1 MKNSKKA
8 ETKTVTPQDIIADAK
23 HMEEISKPGEFPVE
37 AFSNR
42 TRQFIQSINEH
53 LKFKKDYLGINILCA
68 IGVAMGKR
76 FRIEINNTF
85 HDYPGLFYVMVGYPS
100 IGKTPPTRLI
110 LKPLL
115 LHNRKIALQY
125 NQELDAY
132 YQKLEKYENTKDKE
146 GLEKPKAPRKS
157 YFVTQDYTLEWLVY
171 ALECSKNGM
180 LLYQDEITR
189 WTKNSMR
196 YSKGMDESTFWNE
209 RYNHSDIIYNRK
221 SEDYNIVVTEPLI
234 SVIGG
239 TQIEQLKHLIDGDKT
254 ENGFMSRLLFAYPL
268 EQKLELSDDDNV
280 PEQELTW
287 WSSFIDEILNL
298 KVFYDNDKETNVIP
312 KDLKLSKE
320 AKNLF
325 MEWKKDNINMIN
337 EMNESGNTILASYFG
352 KLSTALGRLCLII
365 QTERWRSGE
374 AKMEQIDL
382 STVQRAILLIEYFR
396 KVFYRIYFY
405 FFIDN
410 DIHLTELERKV
421 YTALPE
427 EFETKA
433 GKDIA
438 VALGMPVRTFDRFIS
453 DGQRSDKLFCKQKH
467 GIYRKI
473 YNL

>member
-1 MKNSKKA
+1 MNNKKRTENKA
-8 ETKTVTPQDIIADAK
+8 VTPQDIIAEAK
-23 HMEEISKPGEFPVE
+23 HLKEESNLGEFPIE

-42 TRQFIQSINEH
+42 TRQFILSINEH
-53 LKFKKDYLGINILCA
+53 LRFKKDYLGINILCA

-85 HDYPGLFYVMVGYPS
+85 FDYPALFYVMVGYPS

-115 LHNRKIALQY
+115 LHNREIALKY
-125 NQELDAY
+125 NQEMEVF
-132 YQKLEKYENTKDKE
+132 YQKLEKYETTKDKE
-146 GLEKPKAPRKS
+146 GLEKPKPPRKS
-157 YFVTQDYTLEWLVY
+157 YFIAQDYTLEWLVY

-180 LLYQDEITR
+180 LLYQDEISR

-221 SEDYNIVVTEPLI
+221 SEDFNIVVTEPLI

-239 TQIEQLKHLIDGDKT
+239 TQIEQLKHLLDGDKT
-254 ENGFMSRLLFAYPL
+254 ENGFMSRLLFAYPTD
-268 EQKLELSDDDNV
+268 QKLELADDDNV
-280 PEQELTW
+280 PEQELIW
-287 WSSFIDEILNL
+287 WNSFIEDILNL
-298 KVFYDNDKETNVIP
+298 KVTYDDKEIAIIP
-312 KDLKLSKE
+312 RNIKLSKE
-320 AKNLF
+320 AKIRF
-325 MEWKKDNINMIN
+325 TEWKQENINMIN
-337 EMNESGNTILASYFG
+337 EMNESGNIILASYFG

-374 AKMEQIDL
+374 AEMEQIDS

-405 FFIDN
+405 FFVEN
-410 DIHLTELERKV
+410 DIHLSELERKV

-427 EFETKA
+427 EFETKT

-438 VALGMPVRTFDRFIS
+438 VKQGMPARTFDRFIG
-453 DGQRSDKLFCKQKH
+453 DNQRSDKLFCKKKH
-467 GIYRKI
+467 GIYRKM

>member
-1 MKNSKKA
+1 MKRDPITENA
-8 ETKTVTPQDIIADAK
+8 PVTPQDIIAEARFMKDDFQL
-23 HMEEISKPGEFPVE
+23 GEFPIE

-42 TRQFIQSINEH
+42 TRQFILSIHKH
-53 LKFKKDYLGINILCA
+53 LRFKKDYLGINILCA

-115 LHNRKIALQY
+115 LHNREVALQY
-125 NQELDAY
+125 NQD
-132 YQKLEKYENTKDKE
+132 ENTKDKE
-146 GLEKPKAPRKS
+146 GLEKPKPPRKS
-157 YFVTQDYTLEWLVY
+157 YFITQDYTLEWLVY

-221 SEDYNIVVTEPLI
+221 GEDFNIVVTEPLI

-268 EQKLELSDDDNV
+268 DQKLELADDDDV
-280 PEQELTW
+280 PEQELNW
-287 WSSFIDEILNL
+287 WNSFVEEILNL
-298 KVFYDNDKETNVIP
+298 KTMYDSKETNVIP
-312 KDLKLSKE
+312 KNLKLSKE
-320 AKNLF
+320 AKTKF
-325 MEWKKDNINMIN
+325 MEWKQNNIDMIN
-337 EMNESGNTILASYFG
+337 EMNGNGNGILASYFG

-365 QTERWRSGE
+365 QTERWRNGE
-374 AKMEQIDL
+374 AEMKQIDL
-382 STVQRAILLIEYFR
+382 VSVQRAILLIEYFR

-405 FFIDN
+405 FFVDN
-410 DIHLTELERKV
+410 DIHLTELERNV
-421 YTALPE
+421 YAALPE
-427 EFETKA
+427 EFETKI
-433 GKDIA
+433 GKEIA
-438 VALGMPVRTFDRFIS
+438 IQNGMPARTFDRFIGDS
-453 DGQRSDKLFCKQKH
+453 QRSERLFSKQKH
-467 GIYRKI
+467 GIYKKM

>member
-1 MKNSKKA
+1 MKRDPITENA
-8 ETKTVTPQDIIADAK
+8 PVTPQDIIAEARFMKDDFQL
-23 HMEEISKPGEFPVE
+23 GEFPIE

-42 TRQFIQSINEH
+42 TRQFILSIHKH
-53 LKFKKDYLGINILCA
+53 LRFKKDYLGINILCA

-76 FRIEINNTF
+76 FRIDINNTF

-115 LHNRKIALQY
+115 LHNREVALQY
-125 NQELDAY
+125 NQELEAF
-132 YQKLEKYENTKDKE
+132 YQKLEKYENTKE
-146 GLEKPKAPRKS
+146 GLEKPKPPRKS
-157 YFVTQDYTLEWLVY
+157 YFITQDYTLEWLVY

-221 SEDYNIVVTEPLI
+221 GEDFNIVVTEPLI

-268 EQKLELSDDDNV
+268 DQKLELADDDDV
-280 PEQELTW
+280 PEQELNW
-287 WSSFIDEILNL
+287 WNSFVEEILNL
-298 KVFYDNDKETNVIP
+298 KTMYDNKETNVIP
-312 KDLKLSKE
+312 KKLKL
-320 AKNLF
+320 
-325 MEWKKDNINMIN
+325 MEWKQNNIDMIN
-337 EMNESGNTILASYFG
+337 EMNGNGNGILASYFG

-365 QTERWRSGE
+365 QTERWRNGE
-374 AKMEQIDL
+374 AEMKQIDL
-382 STVQRAILLIEYFR
+382 VSVQRAILLIEYFR

-405 FFIDN
+405 FFVDN
-410 DIHLTELERKV
+410 DIHLTELERNV
-421 YTALPE
+421 YAALPE
-427 EFETKA
+427 EFETKI
-433 GKDIA
+433 GKEIA
-438 VALGMPVRTFDRFIS
+438 IQNGMPARTFDRFIGDS
-453 DGQRSDKLFCKQKH
+453 QRSERLFSKQKH
-467 GIYRKI
+467 GIYKKM

>member
-1 MKNSKKA
+1 MKRDPITENA
-8 ETKTVTPQDIIADAK
+8 PVTPQDIIAEARFMKDDFQL
-23 HMEEISKPGEFPVE
+23 GEFPIE

-42 TRQFIQSINEH
+42 TRQFILSIHKH
-53 LKFKKDYLGINILCA
+53 LRFKKDYLGINILCA

-115 LHNRKIALQY
+115 LHNREVALQY
-125 NQELDAY
+125 NQELEAF

-146 GLEKPKAPRKS
+146 GLEKPKPPRKS
-157 YFVTQDYTLEWLVY
+157 YFITQDYTLEWLVY

-221 SEDYNIVVTEPLI
+221 GEDFNIVVTEPLI

-268 EQKLELSDDDNV
+268 DQKLELADDDDV
-280 PEQELTW
+280 PEQELIW
-287 WSSFIDEILNL
+287 WNSFVEEILNL
-298 KVFYDNDKETNVIP
+298 KTMYDSKETNVIP
-312 KDLKLSKE
+312 KNLKLSKE
-320 AKNLF
+320 AKTKF
-325 MEWKKDNINMIN
+325 MEWKQNNIDMIN
-337 EMNESGNTILASYFG
+337 EMNGNGNGILASYFG

-365 QTERWRSGE
+365 QTERWRNGE
-374 AKMEQIDL
+374 AEMKQIDL
-382 STVQRAILLIEYFR
+382 VSVQRAILLIEYFR

-405 FFIDN
+405 FFVDN
-410 DIHLTELERKV
+410 DIHLTELERNV
-421 YTALPE
+421 YAALPE
-427 EFETKA
+427 EFETKI
-433 GKDIA
+433 GKEIA
-438 VALGMPVRTFDRFIS
+438 IQNGMPARTFDRFIGDS
-453 DGQRSDKLFCKQKH
+453 QRSERLFSKQKH
-467 GIYRKI
+467 GIYKKM

>member
-1 MKNSKKA
+1 MKRDPITENA
-8 ETKTVTPQDIIADAK
+8 PVTPQDIIAEARFMKDDFQL
-23 HMEEISKPGEFPVE
+23 GEFPIE

-42 TRQFIQSINEH
+42 TRQFILSIHKH
-53 LKFKKDYLGINILCA
+53 LRFKKDYLGINILCA

-115 LHNRKIALQY
+115 LHNREVALQY
-125 NQELDAY
+125 NQELEAF

-146 GLEKPKAPRKS
+146 GLEKPKPPRKS
-157 YFVTQDYTLEWLVY
+157 YFITQDYTLEWLVY

-221 SEDYNIVVTEPLI
+221 GEDFNIVVTEPLI

-268 EQKLELSDDDNV
+268 DQKLELADDDDV
-280 PEQELTW
+280 PEQELNW
-287 WSSFIDEILNL
+287 WNSFVEEILN
-298 KVFYDNDKETNVIP
+298 
-312 KDLKLSKE
+312 LSKE
-320 AKNLF
+320 AKTKF
-325 MEWKKDNINMIN
+325 MEWKQNNIDMIN
-337 EMNESGNTILASYFG
+337 EMNGNGNGILASYFG

-365 QTERWRSGE
+365 QTERWRNGE
-374 AKMEQIDL
+374 AEMKQIDL
-382 STVQRAILLIEYFR
+382 VSVQRAILLIEYFR

-405 FFIDN
+405 FFVDN
-410 DIHLTELERKV
+410 DIHLTELERNV
-421 YTALPE
+421 YAALPE
-427 EFETKA
+427 EFETKI
-433 GKDIA
+433 GKEIA
-438 VALGMPVRTFDRFIS
+438 IQNGMPARTFDRFIGDS
-453 DGQRSDKLFCKQKH
+453 QRSERLFSKQKH
-467 GIYRKI
+467 GIYKKM

>member
-1 MKNSKKA
+1 MKRDPITENA
-8 ETKTVTPQDIIADAK
+8 PVTPQDIIAEARFMKDDFQL
-23 HMEEISKPGEFPVE
+23 GEFPIE

-42 TRQFIQSINEH
+42 TRQFILSIHKH
-53 LKFKKDYLGINILCA
+53 LRFKKDYLGINILCA

-110 LKPLL
+110 L
-115 LHNRKIALQY
+115 HNREVALQY
-125 NQELDAY
+125 NQELEAF

-146 GLEKPKAPRKS
+146 GLEKPKPPRKS
-157 YFVTQDYTLEWLVY
+157 YFITQDYTLEWLVY

-221 SEDYNIVVTEPLI
+221 GEDFNIVVTEPLI

-268 EQKLELSDDDNV
+268 DQKLELADDDDV
-280 PEQELTW
+280 PEQELNW
-287 WSSFIDEILNL
+287 WNSFVEEILNL
-298 KVFYDNDKETNVIP
+298 KTMYDNKETNVIP
-312 KDLKLSKE
+312 KNLKLSKE
-320 AKNLF
+320 AKTKF
-325 MEWKKDNINMIN
+325 MEWKQNNIDMIN
-337 EMNESGNTILASYFG
+337 EMNGNGNGILASYFG

-365 QTERWRSGE
+365 QTERWRNGE
-374 AKMEQIDL
+374 AEMKQIDL
-382 STVQRAILLIEYFR
+382 VSVQRAILLIEYFR

-405 FFIDN
+405 FFVDN
-410 DIHLTELERKV
+410 DIHLTELERNV
-421 YTALPE
+421 YAALPE
-427 EFETKA
+427 EFETKI
-433 GKDIA
+433 GKEIA
-438 VALGMPVRTFDRFIS
+438 IQNGMPARTFDRFIGDS
-453 DGQRSDKLFCKQKH
+453 QRSERLFSKQKH
-467 GIYRKI
+467 GIYKKM

>member
-1 MKNSKKA
+1 MRKDKKTENNS
-8 ETKTVTPQDIIADAK
+8 VTPQDVIADAK
-23 HMEEISKPGEFPVE
+23 HLIEKSEPGEFPIE
-37 AFSNR
+37 AFSDR
-42 TRQFIQSINEH
+42 TRQFITSIYEH
-53 LKFKKDYLGINILCA
+53 LRFKKDYLGINILCA

-115 LHNRKIALQY
+115 IRNRELALQY
-125 NQELDAY
+125 NNELKAFY
-132 YQKLEKYENTKDKE
+132 RKLEKYENVKDKE
-146 GLEKPKAPRKS
+146 GIDRPNPPRKT

-180 LLYQDEITR
+180 LLYQDEISR

-196 YSKGMDESTFWNE
+196 YTKGMDESTFWNE
-209 RYNHSDIIYNRK
+209 RYNHSDLIYNRK
-221 SEDYNIVVTEPLI
+221 SEDFNIVVTEPLI

-268 EQKLELSDDDNV
+268 DQKIEMPDDDNV

-287 WSSFIDEILNL
+287 WNTFIEDILNL
-298 KVFYDNDKETNVIP
+298 KVVYDESETNVIP
-312 KDLKLSKE
+312 RNLKLSQE
-320 AKNLF
+320 AKAQY
-325 MEWKKDNINMIN
+325 MEWKKANIQMIN
-337 EMNESGNTILASYFG
+337 EMNESGNIILGSYFG

-365 QTERWRSGE
+365 QTERWSCGE
-374 AKMEQIDL
+374 AQLEQID
-382 STVQRAILLIEYFR
+382 STTVERAILLIEYFR

-405 FFIDN
+405 FFVEN
-410 DIHLTELERKV
+410 DIHLSELERKV
-421 YTALPE
+421 YSALPE

-433 GKDIA
+433 GKVIA
-438 VALGMPVRTFDRFIS
+438 VNLGMPARTFDRFVGDS
-453 DGQRSDKLFCKQKH
+453 QRSDKLFSKLKH
-467 GIYRKI
+467 GIYKKM